1 MKQVVAIIKPFK
13 LDDVRESLSEIGVQG
28 LTVSEVKGFGRQK
41 GHTELYRGAEYVV
54 DFLPKLKLE
63 IAVDDGIVEQVVEA
77 ITKGANTGKIGD
89 GKIFVYPL
97 EQVIRIRTGET
108 GSDAREASGAVIM
121 ENEIFQL
128 QYAMDTFYFLICGAL
143 VMWMAAGFSML
154 EAGLVRAKNTTE
166 ILTKNVMLFS
176 IACISYLVVGYDIM
190 YGGGVF
196 LSGIAG
202 GDTLVA
208 DALTASQEAG
218 FEGGSVYSAASD
230 FFFQVVFVATAMSI
244 VSGAVAERMKLWAFA
259 AFAVVLTA
267 FIYPMEGAWTWGGAD
282 VFGMYNLGDL
292 GFSDFAGSGIVHMA
306 GAAAA
311 LAGVIL
317 LGARKGKYGPNGEV
331 RPIPGANM
339 PLATLGTFILWM
351 GWFGFNGGS
360 VLKLGDMAS
369 ANAVAMVF
377 LNTNTAAAGGALAAL
392 LVAKLAFGKADLT
405 MILNGALAGLVAIT
419 AGPDT
424 PTPLMAT
431 IIGAI
436 GGVIV
441 VFSIVFFDKIKIDD
455 PVGAISVHGVVGLWG
470 LLAVPLTN
478 DGASFSGQIIG
489 AATIFIW
496 VFVTSFIVWSILKMV
511 MGIRVS
517 DEEEY
522 EGVDIVEC
530 GVEAYPEFTSS
541 GK

>member
-1 MKQVVAIIKPFK
+1 
-13 LDDVRESLSEIGVQG
+13 
-28 LTVSEVKGFGRQK
+28 
-41 GHTELYRGAEYVV
+41 
-54 DFLPKLKLE
+54 
-63 IAVDDGIVEQVVEA
+63 
-77 ITKGANTGKIGD
+77 
-89 GKIFVYPL
+89 
-97 EQVIRIRTGET
+97 
-108 GSDAREASGAVIM
+108 M

-128 QYAMDTFYFLICGAL
+128 QYAMDTFYFLVCGAL

-166 ILTKNVMLFS
+166 ILTKNVMLFA
-176 IACISYLVVGYDIM
+176 IACTSYLVVGYDIM
-190 YGGGVF
+190 YGGGLF
-196 LSGIAG
+196 LAGIDG
-202 GDTLVA
+202 GETLVA
-208 DALTASQEAG
+208 DALALSAEEG
-218 FEGGSVYSAASD
+218 FEGGAVYSTASD

-259 AFAVVLTA
+259 AFAVVMTA
-267 FIYPMEGAWTWGGAD
+267 FIYPMEGSWTWGGAD

-292 GFSDFAGSGIVHMA
+292 GFLDFAGSGIVHMA

-331 RPIPGANM
+331 RPIPGANL

-377 LNTNTAAAGGALAAL
+377 LNTNAAAAGGVLAAL
-392 LVAKLAFGKADLT
+392 IVAKLLFGKADLT

-431 IIGAI
+431 IIGAV
-436 GGVIV
+436 GGAIV
-441 VFSIVFFDKIKIDD
+441 VFSIVFMDKVKIDD

-478 DGASFSGQIIG
+478 ADASFSAQIIG
-489 AATIFIW
+489 AVTIFVW
-496 VFVTSFIVWSILKMV
+496 VFVASFIVWAVLKMI
-511 MGIRVS
+511 MGLRVTE
-517 DEEEY
+517 EEEY
-522 EGVDIVEC
+522 EGVDLVEC
-530 GVEAYPEFTSS
+530 GMEAYPEFTNNSN
-541 GK
+541 